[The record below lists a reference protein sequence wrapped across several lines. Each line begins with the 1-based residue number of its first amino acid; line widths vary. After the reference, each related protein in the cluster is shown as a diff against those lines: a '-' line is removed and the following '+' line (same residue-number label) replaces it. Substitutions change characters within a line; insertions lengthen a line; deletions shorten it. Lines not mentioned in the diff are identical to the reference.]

1 MNDAS
6 TNPWAE
12 CRRLEAENVKLKREL
27 AAARKVAD
35 AAVGY
40 ERAMAAYEDG
50 IQSGTLEVTVP
61 DMLTTHRA
69 LRDTAGEYLKL
80 KEGK

>member
-1 MNDAS
+1 
-6 TNPWAE
+6 
-12 CRRLEAENVKLKREL
+12 
-27 AAARKVAD
+27 VAD